1 MSWFLWGPQSVHTL
15 SSTQPIPDTGDAIAE
30 FGLRGFELLEGG
42 GEMLQLL
49 RELVLDL
56 VQLLEG
62 ERAEVNCGL
71 RQMST
76 RDCSEHAIMNG

>member
-1 MSWFLWGPQSVHTL
+1 
-15 SSTQPIPDTGDAIAE
+15 
-30 FGLRGFELLEGG
+30 
-42 GEMLQLL
+42 MLQLL

-76 RDCSEHAIMNG
+76 RDVLNAIFERVTSGERIELLYFYILV